1 MKDKITIKFRS
12 CPRFS
17 EIEVKAM
24 TALVNYAICSNAD
37 DCWECPIEKDCHA
50 SACYVTKKNLS
61 DALTTVRKMLSE
73 GSV

>member
-17 EIEVKAM
+17 ETEVKAM

-37 DCWECPIEKDCHA
+37 DCEECPNEKDCQV
-50 SACYVTKKNLS
+50 SSCFVTKKNLS
-61 DALTTVRKMLSE
+61 DAIPTVRKMLE
-73 GSV
+73 ELV

>member
-37 DCWECPIEKDCHA
+37 DCGGCPKEEDCQV
-50 SACYVTKKNLS
+50 STRFITKENLF
-61 DALTTVRKMLSE
+61 DAIATVRKMLE